1 METDSLFPLYIFM
14 LLFSVALVFFKI
26 GSNYACNNKN
36 TKIEYRFIP
45 RNHQEL
51 EENVQASDVLKDFA

>member
-26 GSNYACNNKN
+26 GSNYACENKSN
-36 TKIEYRFIP
+36 RVEYRFIP
-45 RNHQEL
+45 RNQQEL
-51 EENVQASDVLKDFA
+51 EENVQASDVLNDFV